1 MKNSVLL
8 VLLMMSSLSVL
19 ADGVAY
25 TWTAPTLRTDG
36 VLITG
41 AKSYVVQGSYS
52 STFASA
58 NTEVRSSTLSATI
71 DNLAPG
77 TYYARI
83 ATIEDGR
90 QGPWSPAVSV
100 VLPALPA
107 APGAL
112 KGTIVTVNVTI
123 GVQ

>member
-19 ADGVAY
+19 ADGIAY

-36 VLITG
+36 VRITG
-41 AKSYVVQGSYS
+41 TLSYVVQGSYS
-52 STFASA
+52 STFTSS
-58 NTEVRSSTLSATI
+58 TEIKSSTLSATI
-71 DNLAPG
+71 DNLTAG

-90 QGPWSPAVSV
+90 QGPWSSAVSV

-107 APGAL
+107 APGSL
-112 KGTIVTVNVTI
+112 RGTVITVNLTI